1 MGPSGMSIAA
11 FILRRVCG
19 GLILL
24 LVLSFLVFALLAASP
39 GSPIQTLLGTRPA
52 TPELVNSL
60 RGQYHLDEPFVL
72 QYLHWLSGA
81 VQLRF
86 GRSISIQPGTPVADM
101 IYGRMALTTELAVYC
116 LLLVLLVG
124 IPLGV
129 TAGVRRGRS
138 ADRGISLLA
147 TVGIGAPVYALS
159 IVLLYVFGVALGWF
173 PVYGAGDG
181 LADRITHLTL
191 PAVTLATVLSAVVIR
206 QTRAATLTV
215 MRQDYLTFARLRGLS
230 PGRVMVR
237 YVLRNCAPP
246 VVTSA
251 GMLLIAPL
259 SAGVFIEQVFS
270 LPGEGSLLLSAVTA
284 KDVPVVQGLALL
296 IGAFVV
302 VVNLIV
308 DLLGFLLD
316 PRVRLHAAGE
326 A

>member
-1 MGPSGMSIAA
+1 MSITT
-11 FILRRVCG
+11 FILRRLGG
-19 GLILL
+19 GLLLL

-52 TPELVNSL
+52 TPELVNAL
-60 RGQYHLDEPFVL
+60 RGQYHLNEPFFL

-81 VQLRF
+81 VRLDF
-86 GRSISIQPGTPVADM
+86 GQSISIQTGAPVSGM
-101 IYGRMALTTELAVYC
+101 IYGRTALTVELAVYS
-116 LLLVLLVG
+116 LLLVLVLGV
-124 IPLGV
+124 PLGMA
-129 TAGVRRGRS
+129 AGIRRGRTT
-138 ADRGISLLA
+138 DRSISLLA
-147 TVGIGAPVYALS
+147 TAGIGSPVYALS
-159 IVLLYVFGVALGWF
+159 VVLLYVFGVALGWF
-173 PVYGAGDG
+173 PVYGPGDG
-181 LADRITHLTL
+181 VAGRITHLTL
-191 PAVTLATVLSAVVIR
+191 PAVTLAIVLSAVVIR

-215 MRQDYLTFARLRGLS
+215 MRQDYITFARLRGLS
-230 PGRVMVR
+230 PGRVMIR

-246 VVTSA
+246 VATSA

-296 IGAFVV
+296 LGAFVV
-302 VVNLIV
+302 VVNLLV

-326 A
+326 S